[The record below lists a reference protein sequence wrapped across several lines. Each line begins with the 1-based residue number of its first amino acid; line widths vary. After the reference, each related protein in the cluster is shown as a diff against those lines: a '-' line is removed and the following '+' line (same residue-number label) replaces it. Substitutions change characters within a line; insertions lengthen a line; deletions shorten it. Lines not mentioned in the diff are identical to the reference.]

1 MPSYICLLHKYS
13 LLSLRDIVYILTFF
27 EKMHNLKI

>member
-1 MPSYICLLHKYS
+1 MPSYICFLHKYN
-13 LLSLRDIVYILTFF
+13 LLSLRDIVYILTLF